1 MPEFSR
7 TFETASAT
15 QTRELGKQLGK
26 ALEKGCIIAL
36 VGGLGAGKTC
46 LVQGLAR
53 GLGVP
58 EDVPITSPSYTLVN
72 EYPARLT
79 LQHADLYRLTGD
91 ADLED
96 IGLFDLSD
104 SRSVVVVEWADRS
117 DFEDLKPDLF
127 IHITALGEMKRRILV
142 HPTGQPMVN
151 LIKGVIFEF

>member
-1 MPEFSR
+1 MPEYSR
-7 TFETASAT
+7 SFETNSASQT
-15 QTRELGKQLGK
+15 QDLGRRLGK
-26 ALEKGCIIAL
+26 ALEKGCVIAL
-36 VGGLGAGKTC
+36 VGDLGAGKTC
-46 LVQGLAR
+46 FVQGLAR

-58 EDVPITSPSYTLVN
+58 EEVPITSPSYTLVN

-96 IGLFDLSD
+96 IGLFDLAD
-104 SRSVVVVEWADRS
+104 DQSVVVVEWADRS

-127 IHITALGEMKRRILV
+127 IHISAMEEMKRKIFL

-151 LIKGVIFEF
+151 LIKGFIFEF